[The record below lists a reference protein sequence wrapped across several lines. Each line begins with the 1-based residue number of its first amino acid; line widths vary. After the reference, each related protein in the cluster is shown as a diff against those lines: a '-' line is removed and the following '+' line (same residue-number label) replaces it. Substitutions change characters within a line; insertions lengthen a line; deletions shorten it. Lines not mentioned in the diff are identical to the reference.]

1 MINLILRKDFNCAQ
15 VTVGQSNPKWGP
27 TDEASILFGVA
38 GDRGHIV
45 GGFSHNRRAMIF
57 TNSRPWGGVPGAS
70 TFGNNYLRSEE
81 HTSELQSLIRNSY
94 AVFCLKKKKKNH
106 TKHNDA

>member
-1 MINLILRKDFNCAQ
+1 M
-15 VTVGQSNPKWGP
+15 
-27 TDEASILFGVA
+27 FGVS

-70 TFGNNYLRSEE
+70 TFGNNYLSGDAAGNLVNSNFFNGIDTFNPVPGGCTNDNFYISAANDRCVSDLNRSEE
-81 HTSELQSLIRNSY
+81 HKSELDSLMRIMS
-94 AVFCLKKKKKNH
+94 
-106 TKHNDA
+106 